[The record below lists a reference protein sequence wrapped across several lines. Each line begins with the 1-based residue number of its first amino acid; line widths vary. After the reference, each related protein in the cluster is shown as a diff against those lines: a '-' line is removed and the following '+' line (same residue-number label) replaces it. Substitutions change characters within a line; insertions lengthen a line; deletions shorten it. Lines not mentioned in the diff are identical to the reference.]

1 MAGGEE
7 VDRAGNP
14 GQPLEDLL
22 LEVRPLSPLSR
33 SHLNLDARSHRR
45 VLSITGI
52 AAVHACPLESS
63 SFRRLWPC
71 GWVLSQA
78 ADNTLTTNKN
88 GDEDDQDD
96 GKDNELEESSDNEDL
111 DDLLLK
117 DIDRTLVYSAD
128 DAKHLMQL
136 DEVRR

>member
-1 MAGGEE
+1 
-7 VDRAGNP
+7 
-14 GQPLEDLL
+14 
-22 LEVRPLSPLSR
+22 
-33 SHLNLDARSHRR
+33 
-45 VLSITGI
+45 
-52 AAVHACPLESS
+52 
-63 SFRRLWPC
+63 
-71 GWVLSQA
+71 VLSQA

-96 GKDNELEESSDNEDL
+96 GKDNELEESSDDEDL

-117 DIDRTLVYSAD
+117 DIDRTLVYSSD